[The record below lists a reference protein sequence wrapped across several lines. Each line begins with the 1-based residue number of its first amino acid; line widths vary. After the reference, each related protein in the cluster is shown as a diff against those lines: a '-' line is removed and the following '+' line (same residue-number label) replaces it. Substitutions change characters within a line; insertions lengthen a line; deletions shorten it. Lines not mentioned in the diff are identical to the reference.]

1 MPGAFVFAPCGSDG
15 RCDTTGEDGCAEFV
29 GTAVD
34 GAPDGVLLGALV
46 GEIVGVNVS
55 APVGRSLGRSV
66 GMRDTLGTDVVGA
79 RVCAGGRLGIGATD
93 GAIDGACEG
102 AAVGAVG
109 ATLVGATLV
118 CAPELQV

>member
-34 GAPDGVLLGALV
+34 GAPDGVLLGVLV
-46 GEIVGVNVS
+46 GERVGVNVS

-66 GMRDTLGTDVVGA
+66 GMRDTLGSDVVGA

-93 GAIDGACEG
+93 DAIDGACEG
-102 AAVGAVG
+102 VAVGVSAGTEGTTLRVG
-109 ATLVGATLV
+109 
-118 CAPELQV
+118 APELQV